1 MTFQMSPFD
10 AQPDFD
16 KSIRRT
22 DENGIVYFSLVDM
35 MAFFADSTND
45 ARKYWN
51 DTKKRLKKDGFD
63 VSESIRHIKLVD
75 KIGRKQS
82 TDCADGQTCLRIVQS
97 IPSPKAEPI
106 RQWLAQL
113 GYERLEE
120 ALDPEL
126 GVQRAFDRAANTY
139 RKQGKDD
146 QWIHTRFDGKLSRKE
161 FTDALARVCS
171 DINYAQATDTEYKG
185 VFGRTAKDIRKETG
199 AKNARDAMTRPA
211 LHLLGAIEATV
222 SAMLGDRQSVSAD
235 EAIHIINEVATIHR
249 PIAHQLQQ
257 LLGIDIATGTPLL
270 ASPSER
276 SAR

>member
-1 MTFQMSPFD
+1 MTFQMSLFD

-16 KSIRRT
+16 SSIRRT
-22 DENGIVYFSLVDM
+22 TDNGVVYFSLVDI
-35 MAFFADSTND
+35 MAQFSDLESKPNVLWQ
-45 ARKYWN
+45 R
-51 DTKKRLKKDGFD
+51 TKKRLKEDQFQSYQNLIQLKLPSSDG
-63 VSESIRHIKLVD
+63 KMY
-75 KIGRKQS
+75 K

-106 RQWLAQL
+106 RMWLAQL

-126 GVQRAFDRAANTY
+126 GVQRAFDRASTQY

-146 QWIHTRFDGKLSRKE
+146 KWIATRFDGKVSRKE
-161 FTDALARVCS
+161 FTDALSRVCS
-171 DINYAQATDTEYKG
+171 EINYAAATDTEYKG

-199 AKNARDAMTRPA
+199 AKNARDVMTRPA

-222 SAMLGDRQSVSAD
+222 TQMLGDRQSMSAD
-235 EAIHIINEVATIHR
+235 EALYIINEVATIHR

-257 LLGIDIATGTPLL
+257 LLGIDICTGQSLL
-270 ASPSER
+270 GGAQ
-276 SAR
+276 

>member
-1 MTFQMSPFD
+1 MNNYQLSLFD

-16 KSIRRT
+16 SSIRRVE
-22 DENGIVYFSLVDM
+22 ENGIVYFSLVDIM
-35 MAFFADSTND
+35 EQFSDSKA
-45 ARKYWN
+45 ARQYWK
-51 DTKKRLKKDGFD
+51 DTKIRLKKDGFQL
-63 VSESIRHIKLVD
+63 VEKILQLKLPSSD
-75 KIGRKQS
+75 GKLYK

-126 GVQRAFDRAANTY
+126 GVQRAFDRASNQY

-146 QWIHTRFDGKLSRKE
+146 KWINTRFDGKVSRKE
-161 FTDALARVCS
+161 FTDALNRVCGGE
-171 DINYAQATDTEYKG
+171 INYAQATDTEYKG
-185 VFGRTAKDIRKETG
+185 VFGRTAKAIRQETG

-222 SAMLGDRQSVSAD
+222 SQMLGDRQSMSAD
-235 EAIHIINEVATIHR
+235 EALHIIEEVALIHR
-249 PIAHQLQQ
+249 PIAHQLQM
-257 LLGIDIATGTPLL
+257 LLGMDIATGTSLL
-270 ASPSER
+270 GASQ
-276 SAR
+276 